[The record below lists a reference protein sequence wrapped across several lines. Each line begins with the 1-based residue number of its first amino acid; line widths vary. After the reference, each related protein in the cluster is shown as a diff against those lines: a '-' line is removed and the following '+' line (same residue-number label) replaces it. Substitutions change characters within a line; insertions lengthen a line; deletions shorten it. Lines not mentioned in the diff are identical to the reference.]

1 MPGDEEKI
9 KAQVKEAEELIERE
23 AKQCEM
29 DEMAANEGAPPSKS
43 GDADPPEIKEE
54 DARTVD
60 TVGTATNGDQ
70 PPSPKIAED
79 TNMKDVLTS
88 AESEEKEVPAEP
100 SEAVKDHGDNGE
112 EVVEGEEDTVIY

>member
-1 MPGDEEKI
+1 
-9 KAQVKEAEELIERE
+9 
-23 AKQCEM
+23 M
-29 DEMAANEGAPPSKS
+29 DNVAANDEAAIDQAPPSKS
-43 GDADPPEIKEE
+43 GDANPPETKEE

-70 PPSPKIAED
+70 PSSPKIPED
-79 TNMKDVLTS
+79 TNMKDVVAWT
-88 AESEEKEVPAEP
+88 ESGENETHAEP